1 MIWPFPEMDESQR
14 CDSFSKLPKAPLS
27 PRVQCPL
34 TLTVLLSSVHP
45 PSHRKKHVST
55 LLNIRGMMRQAE
67 RQEILNIVKDFECSS
82 APMCRDR
89 ALFSDVPI
97 TSEVHCVSL
106 GLLRLA
112 MTVSNW
118 FSEHRP
124 RRNHKIRN
132 VGTTQAVENQNLED
146 INKVHR
152 EE

>member
-1 MIWPFPEMDESQR
+1 
-14 CDSFSKLPKAPLS
+14 
-27 PRVQCPL
+27 
-34 TLTVLLSSVHP
+34 
-45 PSHRKKHVST
+45 
-55 LLNIRGMMRQAE
+55 MRQAE

-89 ALFSDVPI
+89 VFFSDIPI

-132 VGTTQAVENQNLED
+132 AGPAQPMEDQNVED
-146 INKVHR
+146 MTKIHR

>member
-1 MIWPFPEMDESQR
+1 
-14 CDSFSKLPKAPLS
+14 
-27 PRVQCPL
+27 
-34 TLTVLLSSVHP
+34 
-45 PSHRKKHVST
+45 
-55 LLNIRGMMRQAE
+55 
-67 RQEILNIVKDFECSS
+67 
-82 APMCRDR
+82 MCRDR
-89 ALFSDVPI
+89 ALFSDIPI

-132 VGTTQAVENQNLED
+132 VGTSKLVENQNVED
-146 INKVHR
+146 INKIHR

>member
-1 MIWPFPEMDESQR
+1 MCRIIF
-14 CDSFSKLPKAPLS
+14 
-27 PRVQCPL
+27 
-34 TLTVLLSSVHP
+34 LSSCLHP
-45 PSHRKKHVST
+45 PFHRKKHVST
-55 LLNIRGMMRQAE
+55 LLNVRGMMRQAE

-89 ALFSDVPI
+89 ALFSDIPI

-106 GLLRLA
+106 GLRRLA

-124 RRNHKIRN
+124 SRNHKIRN
-132 VGTTQAVENQNLED
+132 VGTAKLVENQNVED
-146 INKVHR
+146 INKIHR